1 MKQTWQPEELVEHWT
16 LLGDELVLLEGK
28 NTPSRLVFA
37 LLLKFFQLSARF
49 PEQKAEI
56 PQSVIDYVASQLR
69 VGSESYASFDWQGR
83 TLKRHRVEIRHFLGF
98 WTFQVKDGKALTAWL
113 QTQLLV
119 LR

>member
-1 MKQTWQPEELVEHWT
+1 MKQNWQPEELVEHWT

-37 LLLKFFQLSARF
+37 LLLKFFQLYARF
-49 PEQKAEI
+49 PEQKVEI

-69 VGSESYASFDWQGR
+69 VGRGASQFCKNTR
-83 TLKRHRVEIRHFLGF
+83 MRS
-98 WTFQVKDGKALTAWL
+98 
-113 QTQLLV
+113 

>member
-49 PEQKAEI
+49 PERR
-56 PQSVIDYVASQLR
+56 QL
-69 VGSESYASFDWQGR
+69 
-83 TLKRHRVEIRHFLGF
+83 
-98 WTFQVKDGKALTAWL
+98 
-113 QTQLLV
+113 
-119 LR
+119 